1 MYHWEE
7 RYQFECPTRRFIQ
20 GEYYEINRRGYSV
33 NMKYLGSVSTKY
45 TGKTADLFYGVH
57 DSGTN
62 KGEYLYFA
70 LMNGKY
76 ASSEDAGKAL
86 QKLWSGKTNKLH
98 GIFHV
103 INNSKVRV

>member
-1 MYHWEE
+1 MYHWQL
-7 RYQFECPTRRFIQ
+7 RYQFECPTGRFIQ

-45 TGKTADLFYGVH
+45 TGKTSDLFYGMH
-57 DSGTN
+57 DGGTN